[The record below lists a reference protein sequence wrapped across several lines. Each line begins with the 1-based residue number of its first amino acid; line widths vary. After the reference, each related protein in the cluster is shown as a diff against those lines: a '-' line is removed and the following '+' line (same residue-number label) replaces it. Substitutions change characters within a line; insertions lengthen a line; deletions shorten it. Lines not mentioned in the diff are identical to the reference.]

1 MWGACLPGA
10 AGGDAWA
17 GHPRGP
23 RHFFRFFKFFTPA
36 IADSQ
41 GTDGTDLP
49 RLAKDHHRYPTLAI
63 IQFVQIRAESPKSL
77 RHQCEEGSS
86 GGMLSSDGFRLPV
99 KTG

>member
-1 MWGACLPGA
+1 MWGASLPGA

-17 GHPRGP
+17 GQPRGP
-23 RHFFRFFKFFTPA
+23 RHFFTPA

-49 RLAKDHHRYPTLAI
+49 RLAKDHHRYPTLAM